1 MADNRLTRQQ
11 IYDRIRSSSKEEYVR
26 SEMLR
31 LGFWTAKSGNTQITE
46 VLLQQEATLTKELN
60 QLMQERTRYRNKEA
74 VLKEMRLKRMAEA
87 RRKREETKQKREL
100 QRLEKAEAWRKR
112 KQDEIVYL
120 GETVS
125 AGLQPGQSNE
135 ALLLQ
140 RGLPVF
146 HTEKELAAAAGVDLR
161 ELRFLCYHRKVSA
174 VNHYR
179 KFLLPKKSGGHRLI
193 SAPMPRIKKVQYW
206 VLHQILNKVPL
217 HAAANGFATGRSIVT
232 NAQPHVGRQV
242 VINAD
247 VKDFF
252 PSIHFKRVKGV
263 FEKLGYNERI
273 ATILALL
280 CTEAVTQEVVIDGK
294 TYFVQKGCR
303 VLPQGAPGS
312 PAITNILCYQLDKR
326 LQGVAGKHQYQYTRY
341 ADDISFSGS
350 ETTLAAEAMV
360 WRIRKILQEEGF
372 TVHPDKVRI
381 MRKGARQE
389 VTGIVV
395 NKQPGIPREKLRRFR
410 ALLHRIKT
418 KGWEGVQ
425 WGEGNIVSAMLGY
438 VNFIKMVDPV
448 KAARFEKE
456 IALLGQLPGF
466 TEAQKQVP
474 LTPAPEALQ
483 KPSDTNPPSAP
494 NTGEGDWWK
503 VV

>member
-11 IYDRIRSSSKEEYVR
+11 IYDRIRSSSKEEFVR
-26 SEMLR
+26 SEMIR
-31 LGFWTAKSGNTQITE
+31 LGFWTAKAGNAKLTD

-100 QRLEKAEAWRKR
+100 QRLEKAEAWQKR
-112 KQDEIVYL
+112 RQDEIVYL
-120 GETVS
+120 GEAVS

-135 ALLLQ
+135 VLLQQ
-140 RGLPVF
+140 RGLPVL
-146 HTEKELAAAAGVDLR
+146 HSEKELAAAAGIDLS

-193 SAPMPRIKKVQYW
+193 SAPMPRIKKMQYW
-206 VLHQILNKVPL
+206 VLHQILEKVPL
-217 HAAANGFATGRSIVT
+217 HTAANGFAAGRSIVT
-232 NAQPHVGRQV
+232 NAQPHVGKQV

-263 FEKLGYNERI
+263 FVKLGYNERI
-273 ATILALL
+273 ATLLALL
-280 CTEAVTQEVVIDGK
+280 CTEAQTSEVVVDGK
-294 TYFVQKGCR
+294 TYFVQKGAR

-326 LQGVAGKHQYQYTRY
+326 LQGVANKHQYQYTRY

-360 WRIRKILQEEGF
+360 WRIKKILQEEGF

-395 NKQPGIPREKLRRFR
+395 NRQQGIAREKLRQFR

-418 KGWEGVQ
+418 KGWEGAEF
-425 WGEGNIVSAMLGY
+425 GAGNIVSAILGY
-438 VNFIKMVDPV
+438 VNFIKMVDPI
-448 KAARFEKE
+448 KAAKFEKE
-456 IALLGQLPGF
+456 IALLWQQPGF
-466 TEAQKQVP
+466 AEVQKQA
-474 LTPAPEALQ
+474 TAGAPNVKPNE
-483 KPSDTNPPSAP
+483 KPSAAPPSQP
-494 NTGEGDWWK
+494 GTGEGDWWK